1 MKNLFYSFLILVV
14 LQNFVFANSSTS
26 YNQSATQNSM
36 FYSSSVNTNYN
47 SKTINN
53 TNEVLKPQNISN
65 VQQIK
70 RTNNST
76 SIKIEYPKFAPIKF
90 TPPKIT
96 YPKFS
101 YPKIRIS
108 YPKFTHPKFAPPKFT
123 PPRFNRNMSARIP
136 YVRPTI
142 KMSSPYKLLK
152 SSNNYKTYASS
163 SKKNSIK
170 KGSYEKY
177 SSNYNRNS
185 YGTYS
190 KYSHSRPSGVR
201 SYPKPTYAKY
211 SSTSQY
217 GKYSINTKEYMKN
230 MNKQQFSNME
240 FTQRQQ
246 WGSL

>member
-36 FYSSSVNTNYN
+36 FHSSSVNTNYN

-53 TNEVLKPQNISN
+53 TNETLQPQNISN
-65 VQQIK
+65 VQHIK
-70 RTNNST
+70 RTNNSAF
-76 SIKIEYPKFAPIKF
+76 IKIEYPKFAPIKF

-101 YPKIRIS
+101 YPKIRIT
-108 YPKFTHPKFAPPKFT
+108 YPKFTPPKFT

-142 KMSSPYKLLK
+142 KMSSPYKSLK

-163 SKKNSIK
+163 SKKNIIK
-170 KGSYEKY
+170 KGSYGKY

-185 YGTYS
+185 YGIYS
-190 KYSHSRPSGVR
+190 KYSHSCPSGVR

-217 GKYSINTKEYMKN
+217 GKYSIYTKEYMKN
-230 MNKQQFSNME
+230 MNKQQFPNME